1 MRFIVVFF
9 IFFSL
14 LLMARENPFTPSKTT
29 SNILPTTKNHLP
41 IIPVVSKKRG
51 PKIHPERPLAPKKED
66 LSSEVSSKRV
76 VFNTL
81 KARFIV
87 RENSIYI
94 ETKDRLKK
102 HFSLKKPASI
112 VMDFIS
118 ASDFA
123 SKRTVIEGLPVI
135 KIEMGAHGS
144 YYRVVFRLDRNYK
157 YSIEDVK
164 YGLLLKLKP

>member
-14 LLMARENPFTPSKTT
+14 LLTARENPFAPPQTATNKSSIIKKQITVTP
-29 SNILPTTKNHLP
+29 
-41 IIPVVSKKRG
+41 VASKKRG
-51 PKIHPERPLAPKKED
+51 PKIHPQRPIVPQKEK
-66 LSSEVSSKRV
+66 LSSEASTKRV

-87 RENSIYI
+87 HKDSVYI

-102 HFSLKKPASI
+102 HFSLKTPASI
-112 VMDFIS
+112 VMDFVS

-144 YYRVVFRLDRNYK
+144 YYRVVFRLDRSYK
-157 YSIEDVK
+157 YSIEEVK